1 MNQEIIKDGDII
13 LAIIIKNQEFKQGLD
28 FLTKDIDALQVGTW
42 HYQKGQILKAHIHLT
57 AERTNT
63 NVQEFV
69 FVKSGKLRADLYN
82 QADQLVA
89 QKELTAGDIIILM
102 SGGHGY
108 EILEDN
114 TQVLETK
121 NGPYIGLEKDKR
133 LIPITCLAGK
143 AGK

>member
-1 MNQEIIKDGDII
+1 MDQEIIKDGDIV

-42 HYQKGQILKAHIHLT
+42 HYQKGQILKAHTHLQ
-57 AERTNT
+57 AERKNL
-63 NVQEFV
+63 NVQELV
-69 FVKSGKLRADLYN
+69 FVKSGKIRADLYN
-82 QADQLVA
+82 QNDKLVA
-89 QKELTAGDIIILM
+89 QKELTVGHIIILM

-108 EILEDN
+108 EILEDG

-133 LIPITCLAGK
+133 LI
-143 AGK
+143 